1 MHGSGQLLPAGLG
14 AFGEWRGPLGCLS
27 PLARDVDN
35 GNNIRTW
42 FDGSHWSDD
51 DCHRCQ
57 QTFRALRLRRQRSRM
72 WRHRRSPYGQTMRAL
87 VFWPRPRA
95 GLGQNDGF
103 RRGQRTR
110 RLGLPAAPTGT
121 GAAPRGAAAPAAAAS
136 RDRRLIPPP
145 DAPAPGCP
153 SAYPSATTCPR
164 TRQSGGAASARPPW
178 QSGLC
183 CRARSRASCCRSA

>member
-1 MHGSGQLLPAGLG
+1 MVLPCLPSRCSASGSMRCGKTDALISSACAPAGARRLV
-14 AFGEWRGPLGCLS
+14 AF
-27 PLARDVDN
+27 PLAQGVDN

-42 FDGSHWSDD
+42 FDGSHW
-51 DCHRCQ
+51 
-57 QTFRALRLRRQRSRM
+57 AGRSLPSVSANVPGFAPSAPTLADVAAPPEPV
-72 WRHRRSPYGQTMRAL
+72 WSNHAGFGFSAP
-87 VFWPRPRA
+87 A
-95 GLGQNDGF
+95 GLSS
-103 RRGQRTR
+103 
-110 RLGLPAAPTGT
+110 P
-121 GAAPRGAAAPAAAAS
+121 AAPAAAAS

-178 QSGLC
+178 QSGSC

>member
-1 MHGSGQLLPAGLG
+1 MVLPCLPSRCSASGSMRCGKTDALISSACAPAGARRLV
-14 AFGEWRGPLGCLS
+14 AF
-27 PLARDVDN
+27 PLAQGVDN

-51 DCHRCQ
+51 HCHRCQ

-110 RLGLPAAPTGT
+110 RLGLPAHRYRRRSSQSRGPCCRRL
-121 GAAPRGAAAPAAAAS
+121 PRPAAHSAARCAGAWMS
-136 RDRRLIPPP
+136 FSVSFGHHLSSYSPKRWRSF
-145 DAPAPGCP
+145 G
-153 SAYPSATTCPR
+153 ATSLAKR
-164 TRQSGGAASARPPW
+164 VV
-178 QSGLC
+178 L
-183 CRARSRASCCRSA
+183 